1 MRLISLFQKVDV
13 AEKLKN
19 APDSGYQLGVVIGS
33 FIPFVILVGIAYWM
47 YNRAKKRD
55 ENGY

>member
-1 MRLISLFQKVDV
+1 MYIISLLQQVDV
-13 AEKLKN
+13 AEKIKT
-19 APDSGYQLGVVIGS
+19 APDGSYQIGVIIGS

-47 YNRAKKRD
+47 YNRAEKRD